1 MKKKALNAYN
11 ASLFLKAI
19 YDCLRKSSI
28 LYHSW
33 IMYGTIRINGSWE
46 TTTSQTF
53 ANSHFT
59 KKNFY
64 YSLQNY
70 FTKVLVKLLKYA
82 VAFNELCITY
92 TNYSLLFEFRFLN
105 EKSW

>member
-11 ASLFLKAI
+11 ASLFLKAV

-33 IMYGTIRINGSWE
+33 IYQDQWIMGDYYTC
-46 TTTSQTF
+46 QTF

-82 VAFNELCITY
+82 VAFNELCIAY
-92 TNYSLLFEFRFLN
+92 ANYSAI
-105 EKSW
+105 

>member
-11 ASLFLKAI
+11 ASLFLKAV

-33 IMYGTIRINGSWE
+33 IMYGTITINGS
-46 TTTSQTF
+46 SQTF

-59 KKNFY
+59 QKNFY

-82 VAFNELCITY
+82 VAFNELRIAY
-92 TNYSLLFEFRFLN
+92 ANYSAI
-105 EKSW
+105 

>member
-11 ASLFLKAI
+11 ASLFLKAV

-59 KKNFY
+59 KKN
-64 YSLQNY
+64 SLQNY

-82 VAFNELCITY
+82 VAFNELCIVY
-92 TNYSLLFEFRFLN
+92 ANYSAI
-105 EKSW
+105 